1 MKRIFQH
8 PARDMQPT
16 LWRSSQEREN
26 SAIFNE
32 SLQREFP
39 AGADRAGEKHET
51 QGLSRRDFLRLT
63 GASAALAGIGLSACR
78 RPEAY
83 LVPFTRSAE
92 WTIPGK
98 FLYYATTMPA
108 PAGAI
113 PLIVTTSDGRPTK
126 IEGNPLHPMSNG
138 STDAFA
144 QASLLDLY
152 NPYRSKAITLDGKE
166 ATSSKLDSYLAHLRE
181 GALSNGGEGMA
192 IVVERIGSPTR
203 DRLRDALLKEFPKIT
218 WVEYEPLSTHFFE
231 QACDTALGEGVRPIY
246 HFKKADVIVALDAD
260 FLNPSVAGF
269 GLANGFYARRNP
281 DQQMNRLYAVENHYS
296 LTGGLADHRFRLQ
309 ARQLGAFTA
318 AMSLLVGTKTNNA
331 SLKLLATTWIH
342 NNPTIELSSESQK
355 WVSAVVE
362 DLLANQGKSLVLA
375 GGEQSIG
382 IQLMVLG
389 MNAALGNFGTTLEVA
404 ATGVKPTSSLKDL
417 AEAIEAGSIKKLLLF
432 QVNPVYSASSE
443 KNWTD
448 LIASVPET
456 LHLSLCEE
464 ETSKVSRWHVPAAH
478 YLEAWGDVRSL
489 DGTLCAVQPMIL
501 PLWNGYSELEI
512 LHALLGEPRA
522 EGPAL
527 IRETF
532 NSFSQDHS
540 DGTWNNYLHQGFLS
554 DSAWPVSQPS
564 WNDPAVQRLIATLK
578 PQQPF
583 SKDDFECVFLP
594 SSSVYDGRYS
604 GNAWLQE
611 TPDFVTKLTWDNALL
626 MSPADA
632 KLLHLSDGDFVRLS
646 DGQHSIDIAIL
657 TLPGHANGSVSASLG
672 YGRKNISHIVSNV
685 GFNVYPL
692 RTAASPRYTSSVSIK
707 PLTGKKYV
715 FAQTQEHHNMEGRDL
730 VREGT
735 IERYQED
742 PKFAQTMGMDG
753 HIPPNIGLYTRPPF
767 TAQEQWGMSVDLN
780 TCIGCNACLLACQSE
795 NNVPVVGKDQVRR
808 GRDMAWIRI
817 DRWFASPDGS
827 DENPEML
834 PQAIMCQQC
843 DNAPCETVCPV
854 NATVHSE
861 DGLNLM
867 AYNRCIGTRYCANN
881 CPWKVRR
888 FNFFDYNLRPL
899 DQLYYGPL
907 APKGMADSLKMS
919 KNPNVTV
926 RMRGVMEKC
935 TFCLQRIEEAKIG
948 RLVQAGAS
956 DSHKTPIAPFKTAC
970 QQACPSE
977 SIVFGNIADAKS
989 TVSQRKESPRDY
1001 TMLKYLNARPRV
1013 TYLARIKNPN
1023 ASMPDADKVG
1033 LANGTVHHEAAGEH
1047 ADVGPTHFDQHGV
1060 VSPQASTSVGSP
1072 QIMENSK

>member
-1 MKRIFQH
+1 VKRIFQH

-16 LWRSSQEREN
+16 LWRSSKEREN
-26 SAIFNE
+26 SESFNE
-32 SLQREFP
+32 SLLREFP
-39 AGADRAGEKHET
+39 AGADRASEKHET

-166 ATSSKLDSYLAHLRE
+166 VASSKLDSYLAYLRE
-181 GALSNGGEGMA
+181 EALSNGGEGMA
-192 IVVERIGSPTR
+192 IVVERVGSPTR

-231 QACDTALGEGVRPIY
+231 QACNAALGQGVRPIY
-246 HFKKADVIVALDAD
+246 DFKKADIIVALDAD
-260 FLNPSVAGF
+260 FLNPSVAGL

-281 DQQMNRLYAVENHYS
+281 DQEMNRLYAVENHYS
-296 LTGGLADHRFRLQ
+296 LTGGMADHRLRLQ
-309 ARQLGAFTA
+309 ARQLGALTA
-318 AMSLLVGTKTNNA
+318 AMALLIGTKTHNS
-331 SLKLLATTWIH
+331 SLKSLAINWIN
-342 NNPTIELSSESQK
+342 NNPKIEISSKAQK
-355 WVSAVVE
+355 WVSGVVE
-362 DLLANQGKSLVLA
+362 DLMANQGKSLVIA
-375 GGEQSIG
+375 GVEQSVA

-389 MNAALGNFGTTLEVA
+389 MNAALGNFGTTLKA
-404 ATGVKPTSSLKDL
+404 ATTGVKPTASLKDL
-417 AEAIEAGSIKKLLLF
+417 SEAIEAGSIKRLLLF
-432 QVNPVYSASSE
+432 QVNPVYTASSE
-443 KNWTD
+443 KNWAD
-448 LIASVPET
+448 LVKSVPET

-478 YLEAWGDVRSL
+478 YLECWSDARSL

-501 PLWNGYSELEI
+501 PLWNGCSELEI
-512 LHALLGEPRA
+512 LHALLGQPRP

-532 NSFSQDHS
+532 NSFSKDQS
-540 DGTWNNYLHQGFLS
+540 DSAWNNYLHEGFLS
-554 DSAWPVSQPS
+554 GTAWPLNQPS
-564 WNDPAVQRLIATLK
+564 WNDAAVQKLATPLE
-578 PQQPF
+578 PQQVL

-604 GNAWLQE
+604 GNSWLQE

-632 KLLHLSDGDFVRLS
+632 KRLHLSDGDMVRLS
-646 DGQHSIDIAIL
+646 DGQHSVDIAIL
-657 TLPGHANGSVSASLG
+657 TLPGHVNGSVSAALG
-672 YGRKNISHIVSNV
+672 YGRKNISHIVNNV

-692 RTAASPRYTSSVSIK
+692 RTDASPRFRASVSIK
-707 PLTGKKYV
+707 PLTGKKYI

-735 IERYQED
+735 VERYKED
-742 PKFAQTMGMDG
+742 PTFAQTMGMDG

-780 TCIGCNACLLACQSE
+780 TCIGCNACLLACQAE

-948 RLVQAGAS
+948 RLVKAGAS

-977 SIVFGNIADAKS
+977 SIVFGNIADSQSA
-989 TVSQRKESPRDY
+989 VSKRKKSPRDY
-1001 TMLKYLNARPRV
+1001 TMLKYLNARPRI

-1023 ASMPDADKVG
+1023 VKMPDADRVG
-1033 LANGTVHHEAAGEH
+1033 LANGVQHHEASGEH
-1047 ADVGPTHFDQHGV
+1047 ADVGPTHFDQHGMA
-1060 VSPQASTSVGSP
+1060 SPQDTLPVISSQFA
-1072 QIMENSK
+1072 ENSK